1 MPHDQPVEDRV
12 APSYAAL
19 AARIF
24 RPRRPRLLEC
34 VQRLTGAPEEV
45 CHRSI
50 ATGRGDPL
58 LFFTQSWQTSA
69 GPRSFAQPS
78 GAEAWEMLVP
88 SGWIGE
94 PRRGFGS
101 SISEACETPS
111 DVRTALA
118 LCADPCGV
126 ATAESLARE
135 AIARL
140 SSRGC
145 VVADRLIWRVLEPRT
160 FRPGFPRSSGSD
172 EICGRD
178 LYDALTGVSPKPGG
192 LNLKYQ
198 RARRDASLAA
208 ILDAA
213 RRVSAP
219 VRIETARVG
228 SCADDVADMVEWEV
242 VLQSQNLADSP
253 FAPLVALWETG
264 YGIDQIAPGGIA
276 LVASG
281 VTRAT
286 WGDG

>member
-1 MPHDQPVEDRV
+1 MPTDRPSEV
-12 APSYAAL
+12 REVPSYAAL

-24 RPRRPRLLEC
+24 RPRRTRLLEC

-45 CHRSI
+45 CRRSI
-50 ATGRGDPL
+50 VTGRGDPL
-58 LFFTQSWQTSA
+58 LFFTQGWQTSL
-69 GPRSFAQPS
+69 GPQSFARPS
-78 GAEAWEMLVP
+78 GAEAWEMLAP
-88 SGWIGE
+88 SGWMGE

-101 SISEACETPS
+101 SFTDALETPP

-140 SSRGC
+140 ARRGC
-145 VVADRLIWRVLEPRT
+145 VVADRVIWRVLEPMI
-160 FRPGFPRSSGSD
+160 FRPRFSRGSGPN

-178 LYDALTGVSPKPGG
+178 LYDSLTGVSPTPGG
-192 LNLKYQ
+192 LRLKYQ

-208 ILDAA
+208 ALEAA
-213 RRVSAP
+213 RRASAP
-219 VRIETARVG
+219 VRNETVRVG
-228 SCADDVADMVEWEV
+228 PCADDVADMVEWEV
-242 VLQSQNLADSP
+242 LARLQNLAESP

-264 YGIDQIAPGGIA
+264 YGIDQIASGGIT
-276 LVASG
+276 LVGSW

-286 WGDG
+286 QGEE